1 MNMQGKRPGG
11 ATTPP
16 CLRHVCMQANRV
28 EQFPSSSVYALFV
41 ADECPKS
48 LKAPKKC
55 KMSVTA
61 GWITLS

>member
-1 MNMQGKRPGG
+1 
-11 ATTPP
+11 
-16 CLRHVCMQANRV
+16 MQANRV
-28 EQFPSSSVYALFV
+28 EQLPSSSVYALFV
-41 ADECPKS
+41 ADEWPKS